1 MKLRPLFAALLMAA
15 PLLAQQ
21 SPQRPAEHYFG
32 DIELVNQ
39 DGKSMRLY
47 NDLMKDKVIVINS
60 FFASCT
66 GSCPVMSKSLAT
78 LQSRFADH
86 LGRDLVL
93 VSITVDP
100 KHDTPAQLHAYAE
113 RWKARPG
120 WYFLTGSKEKVDAA
134 LKKLGQYVDAPSD
147 HLNIVVIGN
156 ERTGLWKKA
165 FGLAPSEELAKVVE
179 SVLNDRG

>member
-1 MKLRPLFAALLMAA
+1 MKSAFLLAILLAA
-15 PLLAQQ
+15 PLLAQDTQQ
-21 SPQRPAEHYFG
+21 SPAAQYFG
-32 DIELVNQ
+32 DIVLTNQ
-39 DGKSMRLY
+39 DGQPMKLY
-47 NDLMKDKVIVINS
+47 SDLMKDKVIVINS

-66 GSCPVMSKSLAT
+66 ASCPVMSKSFSA
-78 LQSRFADH
+78 LQKRFADR

-100 KHDTPAQLHAYAE
+100 ERDTPAKLHAYAQKWE
-113 RWKARPG
+113 ARRG
-120 WYFLTGSKEKVDAA
+120 WYFLTGSKANVDAA
-134 LKKLGQYVDAPSD
+134 LRKLGQYVEEPSA
-147 HLNIVVIGN
+147 HMNIIVIGN

>member
-1 MKLRPLFAALLMAA
+1 MIKRILVALLLAA
-15 PLLAQQ
+15 PLLAQE
-21 SPQRPAEHYFG
+21 STPRPAAGYFG

-39 DGKSMRLY
+39 DGKPMKLY
-47 NDLMKDKVIVINS
+47 SDLMKDKVVVINS

-66 GSCPVMSKSLAT
+66 SSCPVMSKSFST
-78 LQSRFADH
+78 LQTRFADR

-100 KHDTPAQLHAYAE
+100 EHDTPAALHTYA
-113 RWKARPG
+113 RKWQAHNG
-120 WYFLTGSKEKVDAA
+120 WYFLTGSRDNVDAA
-134 LKKLGQYVDAPSD
+134 LRKLGQYVAEPSA
-147 HLNIVVIGN
+147 HMNIIVIGN

-165 FGLAPSEELAKVVE
+165 FGLAPTEDLAKVVE